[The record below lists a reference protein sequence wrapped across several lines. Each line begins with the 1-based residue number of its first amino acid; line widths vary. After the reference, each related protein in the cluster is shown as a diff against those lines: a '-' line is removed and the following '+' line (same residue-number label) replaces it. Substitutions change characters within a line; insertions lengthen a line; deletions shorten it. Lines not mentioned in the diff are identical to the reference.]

1 MKKIITKY
9 KNLPEAVKASLWF
22 TICSILQKGISFITV
37 PIFTRML
44 STEEYG
50 VISLFGAWQNI
61 ITIFATLNLSYQIFN
76 NGMVKYENDQDG
88 YTTAMLGLSNFATVL
103 VFAGYS
109 MFHTSLDKI
118 FELPVP
124 AIIMMFIGFF
134 FSSATSFG
142 RFINGISLNI
152 GCCVSLH

>member
-76 NGMVKYENDQDG
+76 NGM
-88 YTTAMLGLSNFATVL
+88 SNMKTIR
-103 VFAGYS
+103 
-109 MFHTSLDKI
+109 TDTPPQCLDYQI
-118 FELPVP
+118 CNCSCVCRLLNVP
-124 AIIMMFIGFF
+124 YLL
-134 FSSATSFG
+134 
-142 RFINGISLNI
+142 R
-152 GCCVSLH
+152 